1 MQINTPVSNICSLSR
16 RHGGDAN
23 EPLGSCHLTTNTLL
37 SVPQMRD
44 GPSTDRRKTINLS
57 VRKRDRSRATSAV
70 QALVYS
76 INRDVTKYEEKKPTN
91 ISTCVNCFGGQLSF
105 FIFIIYC
112 PKLSL
117 LSCCRHLLIVRKL
130 H

>member
-1 MQINTPVSNICSLSR
+1 
-16 RHGGDAN
+16 
-23 EPLGSCHLTTNTLL
+23 
-37 SVPQMRD
+37 MRD

-105 FIFIIYC
+105 FYFYYLLPQVKP
-112 PKLSL
+112 PKLLQTLADSEEAAL
-117 LSCCRHLLIVRKL
+117 VFVMFENVE
-130 H
+130 